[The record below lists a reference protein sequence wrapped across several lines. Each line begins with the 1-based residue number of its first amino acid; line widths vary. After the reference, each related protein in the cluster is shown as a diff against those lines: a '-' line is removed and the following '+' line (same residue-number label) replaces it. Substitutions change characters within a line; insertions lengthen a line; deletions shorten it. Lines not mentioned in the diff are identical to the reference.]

1 MVIFLGFSWLQRTFA
16 PAIKAVTTQAEINFP
31 EQYAGSWVILFSHP
45 VDFIL
50 VCISGFITF
59 ISYPL
64 SLGRNFD
71 ELLRVLAAIQT
82 ADAFSTATLADWQ
95 PGEDVIV
102 PAAVSPDR
110 RRSVKITG
118 IGNLAGVTEVGR

>member
-1 MVIFLGFSWLQRTFA
+1 M
-16 PAIKAVTTQAEINFP
+16 
-31 EQYAGSWVILFSHP
+31 
-45 VDFIL
+45 
-50 VCISGFITF
+50 TF

-71 ELLRVLAAIQT
+71 ELLCVLAALQT
-82 ADAFSTATLADWQ
+82 ADALSIATPAAWQ

-102 PAAVSPDR
+102 PAAGSPDR
-110 RRSVKITG
+110 RGSVKVTG